1 MFLQIAELV
10 TSYYQQI
17 LAAMS
22 NRKNGEGTISE
33 KDLTEFFTEI
43 ELEKEYIDF
52 IITQIILESID
63 LEKLN
68 YFAFF
73 EIFYIPQEEGVEGSQ
88 NVQAKKGM
96 LQTPADK
103 KKRF

>member
-22 NRKNGEGTISE
+22 NRKNGEGTITE
-33 KDLTEFFTEI
+33 KDLTQFFTEI
-43 ELEKEYIDF
+43 ELEKEYIEF

-63 LEKLN
+63 LDKLN

-73 EIFYIPQEEGVEGSQ
+73 EIFYMPQE
-88 NVQAKKGM
+88 
-96 LQTPADK
+96 
-103 KKRF
+103 